1 MFSMFAGDSA
11 RIGITRKNNATITTA
26 AICLPPA
33 SCGGLNALGRNANS
47 FDIVT
52 ELGGLARIFHELLS
66 RDREDGRATGQPS
79 RGTAG
84 LVPRRTSTVRRRGR
98 HPRTP
103 GRTIIS
109 VVAAGNS

>member
-1 MFSMFAGDSA
+1 M
-11 RIGITRKNNATITTA
+11 
-26 AICLPPA
+26 
-33 SCGGLNALGRNANS
+33 
-47 FDIVT
+47 
-52 ELGGLARIFHELLS
+52 LS